1 MASIDS
7 VYRFTDLPDD
17 ALVARTRAIV
27 GQSNQALAALLAHL
41 GEVEARGLHRQR
53 ACASLYTYCVYELRM
68 SEDAAFRRA
77 RAARIA
83 REFPA
88 VLDRVAAGEI
98 HLTGLLMLGSHLTE
112 ENHVDVLERAKHRTK
127 KEIAKL
133 VREIDPLPDV
143 PARVE
148 PLGRTF
154 TMPRAPSWSQ
164 FVASFASVREL
175 DPGNRPRDWMDAS
188 PPEPEATPEPE
199 PAPQPKLAPQPEL
212 APQPNPMFARDDVP
226 QRYSV
231 QFTATEEYVELLERA
246 KDLLSHTG
254 EDKSLER
261 VHVRALQSLVAEL
274 EKRRYGTGA
283 KPRAPRADDVE
294 STKHAGVPRQ
304 RGSSSAHPRGRAP
317 RRACAR
323 RRPLH
328 VRRRVGTTLPGDASA
343 RAAPRAA
350 VRAQRAVDGRERDA
364 ALQEPQRARRRGRL
378 RPRLHGREEAASRR
392 RGHDA
397 RGQRLDR
404 RPFPSRFRR
413 RCVALRAT
421 LAMISGLSQRMGS

>member
-304 RGSSSAHPRGRAP
+304 RGSSRHIPVDV
-317 RRACAR
+317 RRAVHAR
-323 RRPLH
+323 DGGRCTY
-328 VRRRVGTTLPGDASA
+328 VDASGQRCRETRLLELHHEQPFA
-343 RAAPRAA
+343 RNGPSTAANVTLRCRSHNALAAEDDFGRDFMDAKKPPRAGA
-350 VRAQRAVDGRERDA
+350 DMMRE
-364 ALQEPQRARRRGRL
+364 G
-378 RPRLHGREEAASRR
+378 
-392 RGHDA
+392 
-397 RGQRLDR
+397 
-404 RPFPSRFRR
+404 
-413 RCVALRAT
+413 
-421 LAMISGLSQRMGS
+421 SG

>member
-1 MASIDS
+1 MENTDS

-98 HLTGLLMLGSHLTE
+98 HLTGLLMLGAHLTE

-164 FVASFASVREL
+164 FVASFASGARAGSGRPPARL
-175 DPGNRPRDWMDAS
+175 DGRD
-188 PPEPEATPEPE
+188 PPQPE
-199 PAPQPKLAPQPEL
+199 PAPQPESARRSRSAAAGVAPQPK
-212 APQPNPMFARDDVP
+212 PMFARDDVP

-261 VHVRALQSLVAEL
+261 VHVRALQALVAEL

-283 KPRAPRADDVE
+283 KPRAASTA

-304 RGSSSAHPRGRAP
+304 RGSDPGRHIPADV
-317 RRACAR
+317 RRAVHAR
-323 RRPLH
+323 DGGRCTY
-328 VRRRVGTTLPGDASA
+328 VDASGQRCRETRLLELHHEQPFA
-343 RAAPRAA
+343 RGGPSTAANVTLRCRSHNALAAEDDFGRDFMDAKQPPRAGA
-350 VRAQRAVDGRERDA
+350 DSVREG
-364 ALQEPQRARRRGRL
+364 
-378 RPRLHGREEAASRR
+378 
-392 RGHDA
+392 
-397 RGQRLDR
+397 
-404 RPFPSRFRR
+404 
-413 RCVALRAT
+413 
-421 LAMISGLSQRMGS
+421 SG